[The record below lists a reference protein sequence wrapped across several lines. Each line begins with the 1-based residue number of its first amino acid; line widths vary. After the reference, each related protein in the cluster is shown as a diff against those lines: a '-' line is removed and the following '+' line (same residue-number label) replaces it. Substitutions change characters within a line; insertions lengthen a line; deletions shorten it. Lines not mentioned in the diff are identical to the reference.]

1 MFRGV
6 LVLEV
11 ALFVEAFRSVGD
23 HHFGPIHGVH
33 VEEHEDLAQVVLGA
47 GGAEGVTSRMAS
59 AARMLRFNST
69 TRGGGFLSSS

>member
-1 MFRGV
+1 
-6 LVLEV
+6 
-11 ALFVEAFRSVGD
+11 
-23 HHFGPIHGVH
+23 VH

-69 TRGGGFLSSS
+69 TRGGGFFSSSWLNG